1 MEPFK
6 YHLYACQQEKPGGAP
21 CCAARGSAAVL
32 DALRKE
38 LAAQNLMDVVQV
50 TTSGSLGMCE
60 RGPNLVVYPEGIWYA
75 GVKVEDV
82 PELVREHFVH
92 GRPLERLANRD
103 AVALKKEISE
113 NRAKAMAA
121 LRAQQAAVGKPS

>member
-1 MEPFK
+1 MEPFRL
-6 YHLYACQQEKPGGAP
+6 HVYACQQEKPGNAP

-38 LAAQNLMDVVQV
+38 LAAQALMGEVQV

-60 RGPNLVVYPEGIWYA
+60 RGPNLVVYPEGVWYS
-75 GVKVEDV
+75 GVQVSDV
-82 PELVREHFVH
+82 PEIVREHFKNGKVV
-92 GRPLERLANRD
+92 ERLANRD
-103 AVALKKEISE
+103 AVALKKEIEE

-121 LRAQQAAVGKPS
+121 LAAAQRR

>member
-1 MEPFK
+1 MEPFRL
-6 YHLYACQQEKPGGAP
+6 HVYACQQEKPGNAP

-38 LAAQNLMDVVQV
+38 LAAQGLNGEVQV

-60 RGPNLVVYPEGIWYA
+60 RGPNMVVYPDGVWYA
-75 GVKVEDV
+75 GVQVADV
-82 PELVREHFVH
+82 PEIVRDHFRG
-92 GRPLERLANRD
+92 GRPVARLVQRD
-103 AVALKKEISE
+103 PVALKKEIEE

-121 LRAQQAAVGKPS
+121 MAAAQAAAQKR